1 MKPGRQLVLAGSL
14 AVIAG
19 IAARSAQGAEKSA
32 ADVAR
37 ELADPNTSLAFL
49 AFPID
54 YVSYKGDLPDADNQ
68 SAYKL
73 SFQPSIP
80 YPIGDKADKTNF
92 FLRPLIP
99 IYFDQPFP
107 TVRGSP
113 VGPDEIRFEDTDIE
127 LGDISFD
134 AAIGKT
140 FDNGV
145 RIIAG
150 IVGTLPT
157 ATDDNVGLDQWLLG
171 PELFVGYGDK
181 WGLVGLLVNHQWDV
195 AGEDDYDTSITGG
208 QYFYTYNLKNA
219 WQVQAQPTFSYNHEA
234 DSGDEWTFPLGIG
247 VAKTAKIGNTP
258 VKFSLQYWHYVEQPD
273 PFGPDYQIRF
283 QVAPVIPLP
292 W

>member
-1 MKPGRQLVLAGSL
+1 MNTGRRSDLASVLA
-14 AVIAG
+14 A
-19 IAARSAQGAEKSA
+19 IAAAAAAPVHAAEKSA
-32 ADVAR
+32 DAVAR

-49 AFPID
+49 SFPID
-54 YVSYKGDLPDADNQ
+54 YTSYKGDLPDADSQ
-68 SAYKL
+68 SAFRV

-92 FLRPLIP
+92 FFRPLIP
-99 IYFDQPFP
+99 VYFDQPFP
-107 TVRGSP
+107 VIKGSP
-113 VGPDEIRFEDTDIE
+113 VGDEEVKFEDTDIE

-145 RIIAG
+145 RLIGG
-150 IVGTLPT
+150 IVGTVPT

-181 WGLVGLLVNHQWDV
+181 WGLVGLLLSHQWDV

-208 QYFYTYNLKNA
+208 QYFYTVNVKDG
-219 WQVQAQPTFSYNHEA
+219 WQIQAQPTFSYNHEA
-234 DSGDEWTFPLGIG
+234 DNGDEWTFPLGIG
-247 VAKTAKIGNTP
+247 VAKTAIIGNTP
-258 VKFSLQYWHYVEQPD
+258 WNFKLQYWHYIEQPD

-283 QVAPVIPLP
+283 QVSPVIPLP